1 MTKVIVTGPESSG
14 KTTLCK
20 QLSEK
25 FKIPFTEEFSR
36 KYIDNLDRKYLQ
48 EDLVIIAKEQ
58 LKNEQLTTNNK
69 QLSLHDTDLIT
80 LKIWSE
86 YKYGNCN
93 DWIISQLE
101 EQKQEKRFYFLC
113 SPDIPWE
120 SDAQRENPHNREKL
134 FEIYKVE
141 LEQLGHNYFILEG
154 QKRLENSIKKITELI
169 SW

>member
-20 QLSEK
+20 QLSEQ

-36 KYIDNLDRKYLQ
+36 KYIDDLDREYLQ

-58 LKNEQLTTNNK
+58 LENEQLTRSNK

-93 DWIISQLE
+93 DWITSQIE
-101 EQKQEKRFYFLC
+101 QQKQEKRFYFLC

-120 SDAQRENPHNREKL
+120 SDPQRENPHNRDEL

-169 SW
+169 S

>member
-20 QLSEK
+20 QLSEI
-25 FKIPFTEEFSR
+25 FKIPFTGEFSR
-36 KYIDNLDRKYLQ
+36 KYIDNLDREYLQ

-93 DWIISQLE
+93 DWITSQLE
-101 EQKQEKRFYFLC
+101 QQKQEKRFYFLC

-120 SDAQRENPHNREKL
+120 EDPQRENPNNREEL
-134 FEIYKVE
+134 FESYKKE
-141 LEQLGHNYFILEG
+141 LIQLRYNYFIIEG
-154 QKRLENSIKKITELI
+154 GNRLENSIKKITELI
-169 SW
+169 SR

>member
-20 QLSEK
+20 QLSEQ

-36 KYIDNLDRKYLQ
+36 KYIDNLDREYLQ

-58 LKNEQLTTNNK
+58 LKNEQLTRSNK

-93 DWIISQLE
+93 DWIISQIE
-101 EQKQEKRFYFLC
+101 HQKQEKRFYFLC

-120 SDAQRENPHNREKL
+120 SDPQRENPHNRDEL

-169 SW
+169 S

>member
-20 QLSEK
+20 QLSEQ

-36 KYIDNLDRKYLQ
+36 KYIDDLDRKYLQ

-58 LKNEQLTTNNK
+58 LENEQLTRSNK

-93 DWIISQLE
+93 DWIISQIE
-101 EQKQEKRFYFLC
+101 QQKQEKRFYFLC

-120 SDAQRENPHNREKL
+120 SDPQRENPHNRDEL

-169 SW
+169 S

>member
-20 QLSEK
+20 QLSEQ
-25 FKIPFTEEFSR
+25 FKILFTEEFSR
-36 KYIDNLDRKYLQ
+36 KYIDNLDREYLQ

-58 LKNEQLTTNNK
+58 LENEQLTRSNK

-93 DWIISQLE
+93 DWITSQIE
-101 EQKQEKRFYFLC
+101 QQKQEKRFYFLC

-120 SDAQRENPHNREKL
+120 SDPQRENPHNRDEL

-169 SW
+169 S

>member
-20 QLSEK
+20 QLSEQ
-25 FKIPFTEEFSR
+25 FKILFTEEFSR
-36 KYIDNLDRKYLQ
+36 KYIDNLDREYLL
-48 EDLVIIAKEQ
+48 EDLVIIAKRQ
-58 LKNEQLTTNNK
+58 LKNEQLTRSNK

-93 DWIISQLE
+93 DWITSQIE
-101 EQKQEKRFYFLC
+101 QQKQEKRFYFLC

-120 SDAQRENPHNREKL
+120 SDPQRENPHNRDEL

-169 SW
+169 S

>member
-20 QLSEK
+20 QLSEQ

-36 KYIDNLDRKYLQ
+36 KYIDDLDRKYLQ

-58 LKNEQLTTNNK
+58 LENEQLTRSNK

-93 DWIISQLE
+93 DWITSQIE
-101 EQKQEKRFYFLC
+101 QQKQEKRFYFLC

-120 SDAQRENPHNREKL
+120 SDPQRENPHNREEL

-169 SW
+169 S

>member
-20 QLSEK
+20 QLSEQ

-36 KYIDNLDRKYLQ
+36 KYIDNLDREYLQ

-93 DWIISQLE
+93 DWITSQIE
-101 EQKQEKRFYFLC
+101 QQKQEKRFYFLC
-113 SPDIPWE
+113 SPDIPWQ
-120 SDAQRENPHNREKL
+120 DDPQRENPHNRDEL
-134 FEIYKVE
+134 FEIYKVK
-141 LEQLGHNYFILEG
+141 LEQLDHKYFILEG

-169 SW
+169 S

>member
-20 QLSEK
+20 QLSEQ

-36 KYIDNLDRKYLQ
+36 KYIDDLDRKYLQ

-58 LKNEQLTTNNK
+58 LENEQLTRNNK

-93 DWIISQLE
+93 DCILSQIE
-101 EQKQEKRFYFLC
+101 QQKQEKRFYFLC
-113 SPDIPWE
+113 SPDIPWQE
-120 SDAQRENPHNREKL
+120 DPQRENPHNREEL

-169 SW
+169 S

>member
-20 QLSEK
+20 QLSEQ

-36 KYIDNLDRKYLQ
+36 KYIDNLDREYLQ

-58 LKNEQLTTNNK
+58 LKNEQLTRSNK

-93 DWIISQLE
+93 DWIISQIE
-101 EQKQEKRFYFLC
+101 KQKQEERFYFLC

-120 SDAQRENPHNREKL
+120 SDPQRENPHNRDEL

-169 SW
+169 

>member
-20 QLSEK
+20 QLSEQ
-25 FKIPFTEEFSR
+25 FKIPFTGEFSR
-36 KYIDNLDRKYLQ
+36 KYIDNLDREYLQ
-48 EDLVIIAKEQ
+48 EDLVIIAKKQ

-93 DWIISQLE
+93 DWITSQLE
-101 EQKQEKRFYFLC
+101 QQKQEKRFYFLC

-120 SDAQRENPHNREKL
+120 SDPQRENPDNREEL
-134 FEIYKVE
+134 FEIYKAE
-141 LEQLGHNYFILEG
+141 LEQLDHNYFILEG

-169 SW
+169 S

>member
-20 QLSEK
+20 QLSEQ
-25 FKIPFTEEFSR
+25 FKILFTEEFSR
-36 KYIDNLDRKYLQ
+36 KYIDNLDREYLQ

-93 DWIISQLE
+93 DWIISQIE
-101 EQKQEKRFYFLC
+101 QQKQENRFYFLC

-120 SDAQRENPHNREKL
+120 SDPQRENPHNRDEL
-134 FEIYKVE
+134 FEIYKVK
-141 LEQLGHNYFILEG
+141 LEQLDHKYFIIEG

-169 SW
+169 S

>member
-20 QLSEK
+20 QLSEQ

-36 KYIDNLDRKYLQ
+36 KYIDNLDREYLQ

-58 LKNEQLTTNNK
+58 LKNEQLTRSNK

-93 DWIISQLE
+93 DWITSQIE
-101 EQKQEKRFYFLC
+101 QQKQEKRFYFLC

-120 SDAQRENPHNREKL
+120 SDPQRENPHNRDEL

-169 SW
+169 S

>member
-20 QLSEK
+20 QLSEQ
-25 FKIPFTEEFSR
+25 FKILFTEEFSR
-36 KYIDNLDRKYLQ
+36 KHIDNLDREYLQ

-58 LKNEQLTTNNK
+58 LKNEQLTRSNK

-93 DWIISQLE
+93 DWIISQIE
-101 EQKQEKRFYFLC
+101 QQKQEKRFYFLC

-120 SDAQRENPHNREKL
+120 SDPQRENPHNRDKL

-169 SW
+169 S

>member
-20 QLSEK
+20 QLSEQ

-36 KYIDNLDRKYLQ
+36 KYIDDLDRKYLQ

-58 LKNEQLTTNNK
+58 LENEQLTRSNK

-93 DWIISQLE
+93 DCILSQIE
-101 EQKQEKRFYFLC
+101 QQKQEKRFYFLC

-120 SDAQRENPHNREKL
+120 SDPQRENPHNREEL

-169 SW
+169 S

>member
-20 QLSEK
+20 QLSEQ

-36 KYIDNLDRKYLQ
+36 KYIDDLDRKYLQ

-58 LKNEQLTTNNK
+58 LENEQLTRSNK

-93 DWIISQLE
+93 DCILSQIE
-101 EQKQEKRFYFLC
+101 QQKQEKRFYFLC
-113 SPDIPWE
+113 SPDIPWQE
-120 SDAQRENPHNREKL
+120 DPQRENPHNREEL

-169 SW
+169 S

>member
-20 QLSEK
+20 QLSEQ
-25 FKIPFTEEFSR
+25 FKILFTEEFSR
-36 KYIDNLDRKYLQ
+36 KYIDNLDREYLQ

-58 LKNEQLTTNNK
+58 LKNEQLTRSNK

-93 DWIISQLE
+93 DWITSQIE
-101 EQKQEKRFYFLC
+101 QQKQEKRFYFLC

-120 SDAQRENPHNREKL
+120 SDPQRENPHNRDEL

-169 SW
+169 S

>member
-20 QLSEK
+20 QLSEQ
-25 FKIPFTEEFSR
+25 FKIPFTEEFCR

-69 QLSLHDTDLIT
+69 QLSLHDTDLIN

-93 DWIISQLE
+93 DWITCQLE
-101 EQKQEKRFYFLC
+101 QQKQEKRFYFLC

-120 SDAQRENPHNREKL
+120 EDPQRENPHNREEL
-134 FEIYKVE
+134 FEIYKLE
-141 LEQLGHNYFILEG
+141 LEQLGHNYSILEG
-154 QKRLENSIKKITELI
+154 QKRLEKSIKKITELI
-169 SW
+169 S

>member
-20 QLSEK
+20 QLSEQ

-36 KYIDNLDRKYLQ
+36 KYIDNLDREYLQ

-93 DWIISQLE
+93 DWITSQLE
-101 EQKQEKRFYFLC
+101 QQKQEKRFYFLC

-120 SDAQRENPHNREKL
+120 SDPQRENPHNRDEL

-169 SW
+169 S

>member
-20 QLSEK
+20 QLSEQ

-36 KYIDNLDRKYLQ
+36 KYIDDLDRKYLL

-58 LKNEQLTTNNK
+58 LKNEQLTRSNK

-93 DWIISQLE
+93 DWITSQIE
-101 EQKQEKRFYFLC
+101 QQKQEKRFYFLC

-120 SDAQRENPHNREKL
+120 SDPQRENPHNRDEL

-169 SW
+169 S

>member
-36 KYIDNLDRKYLQ
+36 KYIDNLDREYLQ

-93 DWIISQLE
+93 DWIISQIE
-101 EQKQEKRFYFLC
+101 QQKQENRFYFLC

-120 SDAQRENPHNREKL
+120 SDPQRENPHNRDEL
-134 FEIYKVE
+134 FEIYKVK
-141 LEQLGHNYFILEG
+141 LEQLDHKYFILEG

-169 SW
+169 S

>member
-20 QLSEK
+20 QLSEQ
-25 FKIPFTEEFSR
+25 FKIPFTEEYSR

-58 LKNEQLTTNNK
+58 LKNEQLTRSNK

-93 DWIISQLE
+93 DWIISQIE
-101 EQKQEKRFYFLC
+101 QQKQEKRFYFLC

-120 SDAQRENPHNREKL
+120 SDPQRENPHNRDKL

-169 SW
+169 S

>member
-20 QLSEK
+20 QLSEQ
-25 FKIPFTEEFSR
+25 FKIPFTEEYAR

-58 LKNEQLTTNNK
+58 LKNEQLTRSNK

-93 DWIISQLE
+93 DWITYQI
-101 EQKQEKRFYFLC
+101 EQQKKEKRFYFLC

-120 SDAQRENPHNREKL
+120 SDPQRENPINREEL
-134 FEIYKVE
+134 FESYKKE
-141 LEQLGHNYFILEG
+141 LIQLGYNYFTIEG
-154 QKRLENSIKKITELI
+154 GNRLENSIKKITELI
-169 SW
+169 S

>member
-20 QLSEK
+20 QLSEQ
-25 FKIPFTEEFSR
+25 FKILFTEEFSR
-36 KYIDNLDRKYLQ
+36 KHIDNLDREYLQ
-48 EDLVIIAKEQ
+48 EDLVIIAKGQ
-58 LKNEQLTTNNK
+58 MKNEQLTRSNK
-69 QLSLHDTDLIT
+69 HLSLHDTDLIT

-86 YKYGNCN
+86 SKYGNCN
-93 DWIISQLE
+93 DWIISQIE
-101 EQKQEKRFYFLC
+101 KQKKEDRFYFLC

-120 SDAQRENPHNREKL
+120 SDPQRENPHNREEL

-169 SW
+169 S

>member
-20 QLSEK
+20 QLSEQ

-36 KYIDNLDRKYLQ
+36 KYIDNLDREYLL
-48 EDLVIIAKEQ
+48 EDLVIIAKGQ
-58 LKNEQLTTNNK
+58 LKNEQLTRSNK

-93 DWIISQLE
+93 DWITSQIE
-101 EQKQEKRFYFLC
+101 QQKQEKRFYFLC
-113 SPDIPWE
+113 SPDIPWQE
-120 SDAQRENPHNREKL
+120 DPQRENPHNRDEL

-169 SW
+169 S

>member
-20 QLSEK
+20 QLSEQ
-25 FKIPFTEEFSR
+25 FKILFTEEFSR
-36 KYIDNLDRKYLQ
+36 KYIDNLDREYLQ

-58 LKNEQLTTNNK
+58 LKNEQLTRSNK

-93 DWIISQLE
+93 DWIISQIE
-101 EQKQEKRFYFLC
+101 QQKQENRFYFLC

-120 SDAQRENPHNREKL
+120 SDPQRENPHNRDEL

-169 SW
+169 S

>member
-25 FKIPFTEEFSR
+25 FKILFTEEFSR
-36 KYIDNLDRKYLQ
+36 KYIDNLDREYLQ

-93 DWIISQLE
+93 DWITSQLE
-101 EQKQEKRFYFLC
+101 QQKQEKRFYFLC

-120 SDAQRENPHNREKL
+120 EDPQRENPHNRDEL
-134 FEIYKVE
+134 FEIYKVK
-141 LEQLGHNYFILEG
+141 LEQLDHKYFILEG

-169 SW
+169 S

>member
-20 QLSEK
+20 QLSEQ
-25 FKIPFTEEFSR
+25 FKILFTEEFSR
-36 KYIDNLDRKYLQ
+36 KYIDNLDREYLQ

-93 DWIISQLE
+93 DWIISQIE
-101 EQKQEKRFYFLC
+101 QQKQENRFYFLC

-120 SDAQRENPHNREKL
+120 SDPQRENPDNREEL
-134 FEIYKVE
+134 FEIYKAE
-141 LEQLGHNYFILEG
+141 LEQLDHNYFILEG

-169 SW
+169 S

>member
-20 QLSEK
+20 QLSEQ
-25 FKIPFTEEFSR
+25 FKILFTEEFSR
-36 KYIDNLDRKYLQ
+36 KHIDNLDREYLQ

-93 DWIISQLE
+93 DWIISQIE
-101 EQKQEKRFYFLC
+101 QQKQEERFYFLC

-120 SDAQRENPHNREKL
+120 SDPQRENPHNRDEL

-169 SW
+169 S

>member
-36 KYIDNLDRKYLQ
+36 KYIDNLDREYLQ

-93 DWIISQLE
+93 DWITSQLE
-101 EQKQEKRFYFLC
+101 QQKQEKRFYFLC

-120 SDAQRENPHNREKL
+120 SDPQRENPDNRDEL
-134 FEIYKVE
+134 FEIYKAE
-141 LEQLGHNYFILEG
+141 LEQLDHNYFILEG
-154 QKRLENSIKKITELI
+154 QKRLENSIKKITELN
-169 SW
+169 S

>member
-20 QLSEK
+20 QLSEQ
-25 FKIPFTEEFSR
+25 FKILFTEEFSR
-36 KYIDNLDRKYLQ
+36 KYIDNLDREYLQ

-58 LKNEQLTTNNK
+58 LKNEQLTRSNK

-93 DWIISQLE
+93 DWITSQIE
-101 EQKQEKRFYFLC
+101 QQKQEKRFYFLC

-120 SDAQRENPHNREKL
+120 SDPQRENTHNRDEL

-169 SW
+169 S

>member
-25 FKIPFTEEFSR
+25 FKISFTEEFSR
-36 KYIDNLDRKYLQ
+36 KYIDNLDREYLQ

-93 DWIISQLE
+93 DWIISQIE
-101 EQKQEKRFYFLC
+101 QQKQEKRFYFLC

-120 SDAQRENPHNREKL
+120 SDPQRENPHNRDEL

-169 SW
+169 S